1 MFRMYYMNKMNLNSK
16 GTLAEHQVIKMVKIR
31 IRNWINKMN
40 KVQDKL
46 MMLKVTLMKEMLLTI
61 LK

>member
-1 MFRMYYMNKMNLNSK
+1 MNKMNLNSK

-40 KVQDKL
+40 KVKDKL